1 MSSYANPFRSRGFS
15 LVELTVALVIVS
27 ILLTMG
33 VSALTVQLENATHSS
48 TQKKLQIIKDALT
61 IYLGKYRRLP
71 CPDLPAAAGNVAGQG
86 DDNRAT
92 PGSVTTTCS
101 ATVGTVPYIDLGL
114 SRDAVMDGWE
124 NFFTYAVTSD
134 ALDTADW
141 TRSTA
146 FAVGKPGKLIVQSR
160 DPGNSAITTNL
171 VAPENAVIVLISHG
185 LNGLGAWTVQG
196 TQNVQPVAG
205 TDEAENADLGANT
218 TFIVRE
224 PTTANIA
231 TYGAFDDKVSF
242 IKAAELVATL
252 VKDGSVRSAEGE
264 TRKLLSDTTEAVI
277 GASISSAALPVT
289 YAMPSDGWGTPMVYA
304 RTVATQILTNTAAGV
319 AFTITSL
326 GGNKVAD
333 GLPPGGDDII
343 SIVSVDSL
351 KTIYARAGTLSVPV
365 VPPP

>member
-1 MSSYANPFRSRGFS
+1 MHLYATSIRFRGFS
-15 LVELTVALVIVS
+15 LVELSVVLVIIS

-33 VSALTVQLENATHSS
+33 VSALTVQLENAAHSS
-48 TQKKLQIIKDALT
+48 SHKKLEIIKDALT

-86 DDNRAT
+86 DDNRTT

-114 SRDAVMDGWE
+114 SRDAVLDGWE

-134 ALDTADW
+134 ALDSADW

-146 FAVGKPGKLIVQSR
+146 FAVGKAGKLVALSR
-160 DPGNSAITTNL
+160 DPATSAVTTSL
-171 VAPENAVIVLISHG
+171 AAPENAVVVLISHG
-185 LNGLGAWTVQG
+185 PNGLGAWTVQG
-196 TQNVQPVAG
+196 TQNIQPIAG

-224 PTTANIA
+224 PTTADIGV
-231 TYGAFDDKVSF
+231 YGSFDDKVSF
-242 IKAAELVATL
+242 IKASELVATL

-264 TRKLLSDTTEAVI
+264 TRKLLSDSTEAVI
-277 GASISSAALPVT
+277 GASISSAISPAA
-289 YAMPSDGWGTPMVYA
+289 YAMPNDGWGTPMVYA
-304 RTVATQILTNTAAGV
+304 RTVTVQILTTTAAGT

-326 GGNKVAD
+326 GANKLVD
-333 GLPPGGDDII
+333 GPPPGGDDI
-343 SIVSVDSL
+343 VSTVTVDTL
-351 KTIYARAGTLSVPV
+351 KTIYARAGTLSAPV
-365 VPPP
+365 VLPP